1 MAFAAHVPTML
12 VMVIASFVMMA
23 VAMAVVAWGRRHDGL
38 LQWSVALLVNAVGH
52 TLLLL
57 RGQIPDVISIVGANG
72 MLSGSLA
79 LLLAAIFQF
88 QGRSARWMLFLVPPV
103 MLVCLIALLADDFT
117 ERVALVGTVLGL
129 QSLWAAGAIV
139 RYRRST
145 VGRGQWLVVAG
156 LAAEAAVLLSRAFG
170 AMLDLEAARSIL
182 DSSAVQTLTF
192 LTTFSV
198 VLVSSLGFIFMLR
211 DRADENNRVMAA
223 RDPLT
228 GVANRRSL
236 VASLDRD
243 VARAL
248 RTHESIAVMMVD
260 IDHFKHV
267 NDQYGHPVGD
277 KVLCSVV
284 DVLRE
289 RVRAQDLVG
298 RYGGEEFM
306 VVLPDTDMAGAER
319 LARALCLAVAESR
332 CHVSAA
338 DVPGSG
344 PGGLDIQV
352 TVSIGVYAGRPAPD
366 DSWDLLIAAADRA
379 LYQAKENG
387 RNRVEL
393 ASALRSPG
401 ATAAPALVPAPEGG
415 DAGIDSEV
423 PPDAIQ
429 TRPNPL
435 R

>member
-12 VMVIASFVMMA
+12 IMVIASFVMMA
-23 VAMAVVAWGRRHDGL
+23 AAMAVVAWGRRHDGL
-38 LQWSVALLVNAVGH
+38 LHWSVALLVNAVGH

-88 QGRSARWMLFLVPPV
+88 QGRSARWMLLLLPPV
-103 MLVCLIALLADDFT
+103 MLVCLIAFLTDDFT

-129 QSLWAAGAIV
+129 QSLWVVAAIA

-156 LAAEAAVLLSRAFG
+156 LGAEAAVLLSRAFG
-170 AMLDLEAARSIL
+170 AMAHTEAADSIL

-260 IDHFKHV
+260 IDHFKRV
-267 NDQYGHPVGD
+267 NDIYGHPVGD
-277 KVLCSVV
+277 QVLCSVV
-284 DVLRE
+284 NVLRE

-306 VVLPDTDMAGAER
+306 VVLPDTGLAGAEQ
-319 LARALCLAVAESR
+319 LARALCRAVADSR

-338 DVPGSG
+338 DVPGSS
-344 PGGLDIQV
+344 PGGVDIEV
-352 TVSIGVYAGRPAPD
+352 TVSIGVYGGQLEQG

-387 RNRVEL
+387 RNRVEV
-393 ASALRSPG
+393 ATSLRSPG
-401 ATAAPALVPAPEGG
+401 GPAVSRRGAETLP
-415 DAGIDSEV
+415 
-423 PPDAIQ
+423 
-429 TRPNPL
+429 TPL

>member
-12 VMVIASFVMMA
+12 VMVIACFVMMA

-38 LQWSVALLVNAVGH
+38 LYWSVALLVNAVGH

-88 QGRSARWMLFLVPPV
+88 QGRSARWMILLLPPV
-103 MLVCLIALLADDFT
+103 ALVCLVAILAESFT

-129 QSLWAAGAIV
+129 QSLWVVAAIV
-139 RYRRST
+139 RYRRTT

-156 LAAEAAVLLSRAFG
+156 LGAEAAVLLSRALG
-170 AMLDLEAARSIL
+170 AMAHMEAADSIL

-192 LTTFSV
+192 MTTFSV

-260 IDHFKHV
+260 IDHFKRV
-267 NDQYGHPVGD
+267 NDMYGHPVGD
-277 KVLCSVV
+277 QVLCSVV
-284 DVLRE
+284 NVLRD

-306 VVLPDTDMAGAER
+306 VVLPDTGLAGAEQ
-319 LARALCLAVAESR
+319 LARALCRAVADSR

-338 DVPGSG
+338 DAPGSA
-344 PGGLDIQV
+344 PGGVDIEV
-352 TVSIGVYAGRPAPD
+352 TVSIGVFGGRLEQGD
-366 DSWDLLIAAADRA
+366 TWDLLIAAADRA
-379 LYQAKENG
+379 LYQAKQNG
-387 RNRVEL
+387 RNRVE
-393 ASALRSPG
+393 AAPSLRSPG
-401 ATAAPALVPAPEGG
+401 GPSLPARSA
-415 DAGIDSEV
+415 DTQA
-423 PPDAIQ
+423 
-429 TRPNPL
+429 L

>member
-38 LQWSVALLVNAVGH
+38 LHWSVALLVNAVGH

-88 QGRSARWMLFLVPPV
+88 QGRSARWMLLLLPPV
-103 MLVCLIALLADDFT
+103 LVVCLIALLADDFT

-145 VGRGQWLVVAG
+145 VGRGQWLVVVG
-156 LAAEAAVLLSRAFG
+156 LGAEAVVLLSRAFG
-170 AMLDLEAARSIL
+170 AMVHTEAADGIL

-267 NDQYGHPVGD
+267 NDIYGHPVGD
-277 KVLCSVV
+277 QVLCSVV
-284 DVLRE
+284 NVLRE

-306 VVLPDTDMAGAER
+306 VVLPDTGLAGAEQ
-319 LARALCLAVAESR
+319 LARALCRAVADSR

-338 DVPGSG
+338 DVPGSA
-344 PGGLDIQV
+344 PGGVDIEV
-352 TVSIGVYAGRPAPD
+352 TVSIGVYGGQLEQG

-387 RNRVEL
+387 RNRVEV
-393 ASALRSPG
+393 ATSLRSPG
-401 ATAAPALVPAPEGG
+401 GSAVPRRGAETLPAP
-415 DAGIDSEV
+415 
-423 PPDAIQ
+423 
-429 TRPNPL
+429 L

>member
-12 VMVIASFVMMA
+12 VMVIACFVMMA

-38 LQWSVALLVNAVGH
+38 LYWSVALLVNAVGH

-88 QGRSARWMLFLVPPV
+88 QGRSARWMILLLPPV
-103 MLVCLIALLADDFT
+103 ALVCLVAILAESFT

-129 QSLWAAGAIV
+129 QSLWVVAAIV
-139 RYRRST
+139 RYRRTT

-156 LAAEAAVLLSRAFG
+156 LGAEAAVLLSRALG
-170 AMLDLEAARSIL
+170 AMAHVEAADSIL

-192 LTTFSV
+192 MTTFSV

-243 VARAL
+243 VARAR

-260 IDHFKHV
+260 IDHFKRV
-267 NDQYGHPVGD
+267 NDMYGHPVGD
-277 KVLCSVV
+277 QVLCSVV
-284 DVLRE
+284 NVLRD

-306 VVLPDTDMAGAER
+306 VVLPDTGLAGAEQ
-319 LARALCLAVAESR
+319 LARALCRAVADSR

-338 DVPGSG
+338 DAPGSA
-344 PGGLDIQV
+344 PGGVDIEV
-352 TVSIGVYAGRPAPD
+352 TVSIGVYGGRLEQGD
-366 DSWDLLIAAADRA
+366 TWDLLIAAADRA
-379 LYQAKENG
+379 LYQAKQNG
-387 RNRVEL
+387 RNRVEV
-393 ASALRSPG
+393 APSLRSPG
-401 ATAAPALVPAPEGG
+401 GLSLPARSA
-415 DAGIDSEV
+415 DTQS
-423 PPDAIQ
+423 
-429 TRPNPL
+429 L

>member
-38 LQWSVALLVNAVGH
+38 LHWSVALLVNAVGH

-88 QGRSARWMLFLVPPV
+88 QGRSARWMLLLLPPV
-103 MLVCLIALLADDFT
+103 LVVCLIALLADDFT

-156 LAAEAAVLLSRAFG
+156 LAAEAAVLLSRALG
-170 AMLDLEAARSIL
+170 AMLDLEAANSIL
-182 DSSAVQTLTF
+182 DSSSVQTLTF

-211 DRADENNRVMAA
+211 ERADENNRVMAA

-267 NDQYGHPVGD
+267 NDIYGHPVGD
-277 KVLCSVV
+277 QVLCSVV
-284 DVLRE
+284 NVLRE

-306 VVLPDTDMAGAER
+306 VVLPDTGLAGAEQ
-319 LARALCLAVAESR
+319 LARALCRAVADSR

-338 DVPGSG
+338 DVPGSP
-344 PGGLDIQV
+344 PGGVDIEV
-352 TVSIGVYAGRPAPD
+352 TVSIGVYGGQLEQG

-387 RNRVEL
+387 RNRVEV
-393 ASALRSPG
+393 ATSLRSPG
-401 ATAAPALVPAPEGG
+401 GSAVPRRGAETLPAP
-415 DAGIDSEV
+415 
-423 PPDAIQ
+423 
-429 TRPNPL
+429 L

>member
-23 VAMAVVAWGRRHDGL
+23 VAMAVVAWGRRHDEL
-38 LQWSVALLVNAVGH
+38 LHWSVALLVNAVGH

-88 QGRSARWMLFLVPPV
+88 QGRSARWMLFLLPPV
-103 MLVCLIALLADDFT
+103 LVVCLVAFLADSFT
-117 ERVALVGTVLGL
+117 ERIALVGTILGL
-129 QSLWAAGAIV
+129 QSLWVVATIM
-139 RYRRST
+139 RYRRRT

-156 LAAEAAVLLSRAFG
+156 LGAEAAVLLSRAFG
-170 AMLDLEAARSIL
+170 AMVHTEAADSIL

-198 VLVSSLGFIFMLR
+198 VLISSLGFIFMLR
-211 DRADENNRVMAA
+211 ERADENNRVMAA

-260 IDHFKHV
+260 IDHFKRV
-267 NDQYGHPVGD
+267 NDLYGHPVGD
-277 KVLCSVV
+277 QVLCSVV
-284 DVLRE
+284 NVLRE

-306 VVLPDTDMAGAER
+306 VVLPDTGLAGAEQ
-319 LARALCLAVAESR
+319 LARGLCRAVADSR

-338 DVPGSG
+338 DVPGS
-344 PGGLDIQV
+344 PSGGVDIEV
-352 TVSIGVYAGRPAPD
+352 TVSIGVYGGRLEQG

-387 RNRVEL
+387 RNRVEV
-393 ASALRSPG
+393 ATSLRSAG
-401 ATAAPALVPAPEGG
+401 GTAVPARGPETLP
-415 DAGIDSEV
+415 A
-423 PPDAIQ
+423 
-429 TRPNPL
+429 PL

>member
-38 LQWSVALLVNAVGH
+38 LHWSVALLVNAVGH

-88 QGRSARWMLFLVPPV
+88 QGRSARWMLLLLPPV
-103 MLVCLIALLADDFT
+103 LVVCLIALLADDFT

-139 RYRRST
+139 RYRRAT

-156 LAAEAAVLLSRAFG
+156 LAAEAAVLLSRALG
-170 AMLDLEAARSIL
+170 AMLDLEAANSIL
-182 DSSAVQTLTF
+182 DSSSVQTLTF

-211 DRADENNRVMAA
+211 ERADENNRVMAA

-267 NDQYGHPVGD
+267 NDIYGHPVGD
-277 KVLCSVV
+277 QVLCSVV
-284 DVLRE
+284 NVLRE

-306 VVLPDTDMAGAER
+306 VVLPDTGLAGAEQ
-319 LARALCLAVAESR
+319 LARALCRAVADSR

-338 DVPGSG
+338 DVPGSP
-344 PGGLDIQV
+344 PGGVDIEV
-352 TVSIGVYAGRPAPD
+352 TVSIGVYGGQLEQG

-387 RNRVEL
+387 RNRVEV
-393 ASALRSPG
+393 ATSLRSPG
-401 ATAAPALVPAPEGG
+401 GSAVPRRGAETLPAP
-415 DAGIDSEV
+415 
-423 PPDAIQ
+423 
-429 TRPNPL
+429 L